1 MRTARI
7 VVLGIAI
14 ASGTLAMWLVGRGAP
29 APAPLPAPRSTLETT
44 DILIARTDIGAGMA
58 LAAQHL
64 DWAAWPAAS
73 ASHLIRRS
81 ERPDAITELS
91 RTYARAAF
99 AAGEPIRENR
109 LSKGDAAG
117 FMAAILP
124 PGRRAAAIEIK
135 PETGAG
141 GFIMP
146 GDHVDVILYRRDR
159 NTEKAGGNEMH
170 LSETILRNIRVLAI
184 DQTFEDA
191 NGQKS
196 VIGRTA
202 TLELTPHQAETLALG
217 REIGTLS
224 LALRSTSD
232 IAQGAEEMHSRGA
245 IHVIRHGITTTRMAK

>member
-44 DILIARTDIGAGMA
+44 EILVARTDIGAGMA
-58 LAAQHL
+58 IAAQHL

-81 ERPDAITELS
+81 ERPDAIAELS

-109 LSKGDAAG
+109 LAKGDAAG
-117 FMAAILP
+117 YMAAILP

-146 GDHVDVILYRRDR
+146 GDHVDVILYRR
-159 NTEKAGGNEMH
+159 NTEKAGGNEAH

-232 IAQGAEEMHSRGA
+232 IAQGAEEMLSRGA
-245 IHVIRHGITTTRMAK
+245 IHVIRHGISTRMAK